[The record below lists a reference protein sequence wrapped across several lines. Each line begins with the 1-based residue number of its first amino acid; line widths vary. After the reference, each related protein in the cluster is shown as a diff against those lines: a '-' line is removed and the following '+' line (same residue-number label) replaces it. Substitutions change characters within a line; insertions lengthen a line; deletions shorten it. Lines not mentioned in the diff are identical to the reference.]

1 MPAGAPQA
9 ELVFLPYY
17 FFELSD
23 ATASEEQSAAS
34 EEITRSIAEVNSIT
48 SSTSEAM
55 REATK
60 GLESLRRRSQDLIRL
75 IDEMKNA

>member
-1 MPAGAPQA
+1 MVEHTADEVRAI
-9 ELVFLPYY
+9 
-17 FFELSD
+17 

-55 REATK
+55 REAAK